1 MISLSPSPPS
11 PPSLSQIHDEV
22 ADNCGRIHPGDKILA
37 INGEDISLAGQ
48 DFVSSLL
55 QVN

>member
-1 MISLSPSPPS
+1 MISLSLSLSPL
-11 PPSLSQIHDEV
+11 SLSQIHDEV
-22 ADNCGRIHPGDKILA
+22 ADKCGRIHPGDKILA